1 MSMTHKEMTA
11 HIRSRIKAAGI
22 KSRVIGQRICNENR
36 ITIATPS
43 YAARFT
49 SAELREIAIIASSNR
64 LTMVMGV
71 AIDLNTI
78 DQLTGANEFVF
89 VYQG

>member
-1 MSMTHKEMTA
+1 MTMTNKEMTA

-22 KSRVIGQRICNENR
+22 KARVIGRHICGENR
-36 ITIATPS
+36 ITIATQS
-43 YAARFT
+43 YDARFN
-49 SAELREIAIIASSNR
+49 SKELRDIAVIASANR

-71 AIDLNTI
+71 AINLNTI
-78 DQLTGANEFVF
+78 DKLTGANEFVF